1 MDLRNSPFNYSTL
14 LLLLLCK
21 ADGSVSLDKRFVEA
35 AIYTGPYQWSTWT
48 DWTSCNGTC
57 VNAGGIGQSVRTR
70 YCDDGRFYVK
80 VHLCQV
86 PYVGNVGALVFRR
99 DAKHVERSDAINL
112 NDGLTAYETK
122 TCHVTCAMHESVNIW
137 SPWQTWSTC
146 SVSCGIGKWSR
157 PRICSTGIDCI
168 GEPIQYGACFKQS
181 CQIDLD
187 GSWGSWSDFANC
199 SRTCGN
205 GVQHRHRQCNNPAPQ
220 NGGQNCTGSAQ
231 DFRACATFPCP
242 IDGGWS
248 NFTDLACSATCGI
261 GIMTSI
267 RSCTNPTPRNGGQ
280 DCPGEGYKL
289 SQCYL
294 KNCIVDQWSTWS
306 PWSNCSATCAN
317 GTKSRART
325 CLSSNDC
332 VGASRETMACVKTS
346 CPQTVDGGWSDFVNI
361 SCSVTCG
368 RGQLVSLRYCNN
380 PSPQNGGKYCD
391 GIAHRISECSLPSCV
406 TDGQWS
412 RWSDYTKC
420 GSICGDGYTLRY
432 RTCSSPAPKNGGKNC
447 TGISEERLQC
457 NSGPCQTGWS
467 VVKEAA
473 SHPGIMGLSP
483 TQWDNGHVS
492 SFDTGPYSWS
502 SWSGWSHCNGTCKIN
517 GGVGQQNR
525 KRHCNDDDDLVKLH
539 FCREPFMGDSGDEQ
553 TAIVRNI
560 YDNAQII
567 LEDSVSSGTDNYE
580 FEYRT
585 CQKEHCPVNTWSGW
599 NNWESCSVSCGS
611 GMRVRS
617 RHCTSGSDCI
627 GNTHDV
633 ETCTGSPCTI
643 NGGWS
648 AWTEFGECSRSC
660 GTGVVFRRRLCN
672 NPSPQNGGLNCTG
685 SAQAFKTCL
694 KSECPID
701 GGWSNYTMYQDMP
714 CSATC
719 GGGVMTSFRSCTN
732 PAPKY
737 GGKIC
742 TGEAY
747 YFKHC
752 NLRNCIVNTW
762 SDWSEW
768 SACNS
773 TCNNGSRSRTRSCL
787 SENDCIGESNQSE
800 ARILQPCPIDGG
812 WSHFRNV
819 SCSVTC
825 GRGQAIALRECNY
838 PAPQFG
844 GKDCVGLSHQI
855 TVCEMPSCAVDGG
868 WSEWSNFSR
877 CGSVCGDGYTTRNRT
892 CSNPAPQNGGNN
904 CTGSHEERSKCNSG
918 PCSKDMPICNTVN
931 VLEDLKN
938 HALYAPTRA
947 CPCSNMD
954 FIPEENMM
962 KDLCGAPAD

>member
-1 MDLRNSPFNYSTL
+1 MDFRNSTVNYSML
-14 LLLLLCK
+14 LILLLCK
-21 ADGSVSLDKRFVEA
+21 ADDSASLGKRFVEA

-48 DWTSCNGTC
+48 DWSSCNATC
-57 VNAGGIGQSVRTR
+57 SNAGGIGQSVRTR

-80 VHLCQV
+80 VHLCQGQ
-86 PYVGNVGALVFRR
+86 YVGNVGTLVFRR
-99 DAKHVERSDAINL
+99 DAQNLERSDAFNL

-122 TCHVTCAMHESVNIW
+122 TCHVTCTPHVSVNIW

-157 PRICSTGIDCI
+157 SRTCSTGIDCI

-181 CQIDLD
+181 CQKDLD

-294 KNCIVDQWSTWS
+294 KNCLVDQWSTWS
-306 PWSNCSATCAN
+306 SWNDCSVTCAN
-317 GTKSRART
+317 GMKSRTRT

-332 VGASRETMACVKTS
+332 VGESHETEACVKTS
-346 CPQTVDGGWSDFVNI
+346 CPHTVELNAARIRRFLND
-361 SCSVTCG
+361 
-368 RGQLVSLRYCNN
+368 QL
-380 PSPQNGGKYCD
+380 Q
-391 GIAHRISECSLPSCV
+391 
-406 TDGQWS
+406 
-412 RWSDYTKC
+412 
-420 GSICGDGYTLRY
+420 
-432 RTCSSPAPKNGGKNC
+432 SSQA
-447 TGISEERLQC
+447 I
-457 NSGPCQTGWS
+457 
-467 VVKEAA
+467 
-473 SHPGIMGLSP
+473 
-483 TQWDNGHVS
+483 
-492 SFDTGPYSWS
+492 DTGPYSWS
-502 SWSGWSHCNGTCKIN
+502 SWSGWSHCNGTCKVN
-517 GGVGQQNR
+517 RGVGQQNR

-539 FCREPFMGDSGDEQ
+539 FCREPFTGDSGDEQ
-553 TAIVRNI
+553 TSIVRNA
-560 YDNAQII
+560 YDNAEII
-567 LEDSVSSGTDNYE
+567 LEDGVSSGTDNYE

-585 CQKEHCPVNTWSGW
+585 CQKENCPGPTVISVNGGWSQWTNFGACSVTSGTGHRTRSRQCNNPTPVHGGHDCVGASSESASCSVNTWSGW
-599 NNWESCSVSCGS
+599 NNWESCSVTCGS

-627 GNTHDV
+627 GSTYDV
-633 ETCTGSPCTI
+633 ETCTEDQSY
-643 NGGWS
+643 GGWS

-672 NPSPQNGGLNCTG
+672 NPSPQNGGVNCTG
-685 SAQAFKTCL
+685 NAQKFKACL
-694 KSECPID
+694 KTECPID
-701 GGWSNYTMYQDMP
+701 GGWSNYQDMP

-719 GGGVMTSFRSCTN
+719 GVGVKTSFRTCTN

-737 GGKIC
+737 GGKNC

-747 YFKHC
+747 SFKHC

-768 SACNS
+768 SPCNA

-800 ARILQPCPIDGG
+800 ACNLQPCPIDGG
-812 WSHFRNV
+812 WSNFRNV

-825 GRGQAIALRECNY
+825 GHGQAIALRECNN

-877 CGSVCGDGYTTRNRT
+877 CGSVCGDGYTTRKRT

-904 CTGSHEERSKCNSG
+904 CVGNHEERSKCNSG
-918 PCSKDMPICNTVN
+918 PCSDDMPICNKVN

-947 CPCSNMD
+947 GPCSNMD

-962 KDLCGAPAD
+962 KDLCGASADSTTW